1 MVVAL
6 LGVSVPS
13 SGKGIFASSVQS
25 SESEELGAL
34 FLSHPTK
41 TELEWTH
48 HYAHIQSIDAYIG
61 NMHLPDGSIV
71 ADTYGNCTPQ
81 IVTSVPNSKVFVITN
96 DRDFQRV
103 LADPLTFG
111 AHYLFVPQPVGV
123 GLTDALNEE
132 YPTLYAHGA
141 GFAKL
146 VHQFNADG
154 ICATYR
160 LYRVTG
166 HNGLTAQT
174 AG

>member
-1 MVVAL
+1 M
-6 LGVSVPS
+6 
-13 SGKGIFASSVQS
+13 
-25 SESEELGAL
+25 
-34 FLSHPTK
+34 
-41 TELEWTH
+41 
-48 HYAHIQSIDAYIG
+48 
-61 NMHLPDGSIV
+61 

-81 IVTSVPNSKVFVITN
+81 IVTSVANSKVFVITN
-96 DRDFQRV
+96 DHDFQRV

-123 GLTDALNEE
+123 GLTDSLNEE

-141 GFAKL
+141 GFAKF

-166 HNGLTAQT
+166 HHGLTAQT

>member
-1 MVVAL
+1 
-6 LGVSVPS
+6 
-13 SGKGIFASSVQS
+13 
-25 SESEELGAL
+25 
-34 FLSHPTK
+34 
-41 TELEWTH
+41 
-48 HYAHIQSIDAYIG
+48 
-61 NMHLPDGSIV
+61 MHLADGSIV

-81 IVTSVPNSKVFVITN
+81 IVTSVPNSKVFVIIN

-123 GLTDALNEE
+123 GVDDALNEE
-132 YPTLYAHGA
+132 YPTLYAKGA

-146 VHQFNADG
+146 VHQFNNDG

-166 HNGLTAQT
+166 HNGSTNE
-174 AG
+174 G

>member
-1 MVVAL
+1 M
-6 LGVSVPS
+6 
-13 SGKGIFASSVQS
+13 
-25 SESEELGAL
+25 
-34 FLSHPTK
+34 
-41 TELEWTH
+41 
-48 HYAHIQSIDAYIG
+48 
-61 NMHLPDGSIV
+61 
-71 ADTYGNCTPQ
+71 
-81 IVTSVPNSKVFVITN
+81 ITN

-141 GFAKL
+141 GFAKF

-166 HNGLTAQT
+166 HNGLTAQAKQ